1 MKQEF
6 DPRLAMG
13 KPKTAVQ
20 TKGAANLSSA
30 EQPIEPLEQ
39 ITAAIDQTFHGM
51 VARATHVFSPIV
63 LAAAFTDWSV
73 HLVLSP
79 GKQMQLIAKEMEK
92 WMRFCTIV
100 TASAIGRPPTQI
112 VEPRPED
119 KRFSEEEW
127 RSGPYLIVSQA
138 FLLQQ
143 QWWRKAT
150 TGVGGVTRRHEQ
162 VIVFGM
168 RQILDMVSPSN
179 FILTNPV
186 VQRRIWETGGANLTN
201 GLSNLIEDWRR
212 LQRGDKPAGAEAF
225 EVGRDVAVTPGKVV
239 FRNRLIELI
248 QYTPQT
254 DRVRAEPILFV
265 PAWIM
270 KYYILDLSPSNSLV
284 HYLVEQGFT
293 VFMISWRNPS
303 KADRNLGLEHY
314 RRLGVMAAIEA
325 ISAILPGQKIHAA
338 GYCLGGTLLSIAAA
352 TMARDGKDDLK
363 SVSLFAAQAD
373 FREGG
378 ELTLFIDESQLRFL
392 EELMRSQGFL
402 DGRQMAGAFHLL
414 RSNDLIWSRIVR
426 DYLMGEREPMTDLM
440 AWNADTTRMPYRM
453 HSEYLRRLFL
463 DNDLAE
469 GRFETDGEPIALSD
483 IRVPI
488 FALGNDRDH
497 VAPWASVFKIH
508 LLTKTEI
515 TFLLASGGHNAGIV
529 SEPGHPGRRYRVHT
543 RAPQD
548 HYLHRKHWLTVAEQ
562 CEGSWWPKWVE
573 WLAAR
578 STGEQRSAESIH
590 ETALCDGPGTYV
602 LEP

>member
-1 MKQEF
+1 MKQEL
-6 DPRLAMG
+6 DPHRSMV
-13 KPKTAVQ
+13 KPKTAVR
-20 TKGAANLSSA
+20 TKAAVNVSSA
-30 EQPIEPLEQ
+30 EQHIEPLDR
-39 ITAAIDQTFHGM
+39 TAAAIDQAFHGM
-51 VARATHVFSPIV
+51 IARVTNVFSPIV

-73 HLVLSP
+73 HLALSP
-79 GKQMQLIAKEMEK
+79 GKQMQIIAKEIEK
-92 WMRFCTIV
+92 WTRFCAIV
-100 TASAIGRPPTQI
+100 TASAIGSPQTQM

-143 QWWRKAT
+143 QWWHKAT
-150 TGVGGVTRRHEQ
+150 TGVGGVTRKHEN
-162 VIVFGM
+162 VVAFGM
-168 RQILDMVSPSN
+168 RQILDTLSPSN

-186 VQRRIWETGGANLTN
+186 VQRRIWETGGANLVN
-201 GLSNLIEDWRR
+201 GLSNLIEDWQR
-212 LQRGDKPAGAEAF
+212 LQGGGKPAGTEAF
-225 EVGRDVAVTPGKVV
+225 EVGHDVAVTPGKVV

-254 DRVRAEPILFV
+254 DHVRAEPILFV

-284 HYLVEQGFT
+284 HFLVEQGFT
-293 VFMISWRNPS
+293 VFMISWHNPT
-303 KADRNLGLEHY
+303 KADRNLGLEDY
-314 RRLGVMAAIEA
+314 RRLGVMAAIDT

-352 TMARDGKDDLK
+352 TMARDGKDYLK

-378 ELTLFIDESQLRFL
+378 ELTLFIDESQIRFL
-392 EELMRSQGFL
+392 EELMRSQGYL
-402 DGRQMAGAFHLL
+402 DGKQMAGAFQLL
-414 RSNDLIWSRIVR
+414 RSNDLIWSRILH
-426 DYLMGEREPMTDLM
+426 DYFMGEREPMTDLM

-469 GRFETDGEPIALSD
+469 GRFEIDGEPIALFD
-483 IRVPI
+483 IHVPI
-488 FALGNDRDH
+488 FAVGNEQDH
-497 VAPWASVFKIH
+497 VAPWVSVFKIH

-515 TFLLASGGHNAGIV
+515 TFLLTSSGHNGGIV
-529 SEPGHPGRRYRVHT
+529 SEPGRPGRHYRVHT
-543 RAPQD
+543 RGIHD
-548 HYLHRKHWLTVAEQ
+548 HYLHRNRWLTVADQ
-562 CEGSWWPKWVE
+562 HDGSWWPEWVE

-578 STGEQRSAESIH
+578 STGKQKPAEPIG
-590 ETALCDGPGTYV
+590 ETALCDAPGTYV